1 MMSGTGE
8 LKSPR
13 FLLTGTHPTADGAA
27 QDRSPYARFCCAWG
41 GSAVFTARRAA
52 PSAVGFITI
61 FKPDF
66 THLPVDFL
74 HIGCILY
81 F

>member
-1 MMSGTGE
+1 MRSGTGE

-27 QDRSPYARFCCAWG
+27 RQVLRRRRRTAAVCAAVRAYG
-41 GSAVFTARRAA
+41 CSAVFTARRAA

-61 FKPDF
+61 F
-66 THLPVDFL
+66 
-74 HIGCILY
+74 
-81 F
+81 